1 MDRKAIDRIV
11 REVMK
16 ENGFLTDKEPSDR
29 SHARK
34 HPTGPSV
41 LFVFHGGIRY
51 LKKALAQ
58 VREID
63 ALAGRSSVFTAEPAR
78 PQTCGVDIK
87 TEAGI
92 RCCLDNVK
100 PDLME
105 RALAKTDILVLPTFC
120 LKTAARIASLAV
132 DTTESAIV
140 LSALARG
147 KKVLA
152 TRDGFTLLDILAN
165 NAIQKE
171 MDRILDQ
178 MEDFGMTFCNTDV
191 LSAAFE
197 KMVAAHRPPPLQEKG
212 QGHPKP
218 DGLTLVTAKDIQA
231 AANSKQPSILVA
243 PGGIVTPLA
252 KDHAKEYAVKIRFQN
267 SINLRRKV
275 NG

>member
-41 LFVFHGGIRY
+41 LFVFHGGMRY

-63 ALAGRSSVFTAEPAR
+63 ALDVRSRVFTAEPAR
-78 PQTCGVDIK
+78 PQACGVDIK

-152 TRDGFTLLDILAN
+152 TQDGFTLLDILAN
-165 NAIQKE
+165 DAIQKE
-171 MDRILDQ
+171 MDRILGQ
-178 MEDFGMTFCNTDV
+178 MEDFGMTFCKTV
-191 LSAAFE
+191 ELSAAFE
-197 KMVAAHRPPPLQEKG
+197 KIATAHRPTSLQKKAKD
-212 QGHPKP
+212 QS
-218 DGLTLVTAKDIQA
+218 GLTLVTAKEIQA
-231 AANSKQPSILVA
+231 AVNNRQPTILVA
-243 PGGIVTPLA
+243 QGGIVTPLA
-252 KDHAKEYAVKIRFQN
+252 RDQAKEYAVRIRFQD
-267 SINLRRKV
+267 R
-275 NG
+275 